1 MDDDLAVGES
11 AGRPILDPFDPV
23 DVATSRS
30 FDRYPRGRTLAPA
43 ADTTAEPFD
52 SPVRPG

>member
-23 DVATSRS
+23 DPSDLDRS
-30 FDRYPRGRTLAPA
+30 IG
-43 ADTTAEPFD
+43 TA
-52 SPVRPG
+52 